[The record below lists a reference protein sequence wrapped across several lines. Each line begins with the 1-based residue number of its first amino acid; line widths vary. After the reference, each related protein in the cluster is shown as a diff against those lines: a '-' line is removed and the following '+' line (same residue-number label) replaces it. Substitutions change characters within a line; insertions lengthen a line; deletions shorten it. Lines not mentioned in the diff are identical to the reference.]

1 MPNPRKIEPQ
11 FNPKLRHESTPLKS
25 GSAAVRVILVVTGT
39 TLNVVNR
46 GGGGGASG
54 FQTLTLSLTRS
65 LTLSLH
71 LSLCRGTAVVG
82 RCPTCRSSAVVVAVT
97 GQPPSNLSS
106 LSCCVLWWF
115 AWGWVENPPLLL
127 RVFFAEKEKGLGPL
141 IFPFLFFFFFLGLKA
156 QSTKIVSPISNLLF

>member
-25 GSAAVRVILVVTGT
+25 GSAVVRVILVVTGT

-71 LSLCRGTAVVG
+71 LSLSWCRGG
-82 RCPTCRSSAVVVAVT
+82 RPVPDLPVLRRHRSA
-97 GQPPSNLSS
+97 GLPQPLSS
-106 LSCCVLWWF
+106 LSCCGFGVGVPRAPLPFVPLFEFF
-115 AWGWVENPPLLL
+115 AGNVRGFGPLLPP
-127 RVFFAEKEKGLGPL
+127 FFVVPWSLAH
-141 IFPFLFFFFFLGLKA
+141 
-156 QSTKIVSPISNLLF
+156 STNIACLISNLVPRNLF